1 MDLVLIMIYTKHQ
14 VFFTPL
20 LLGEKS
26 QHFTSSK
33 PEYYKTT
40 LQALSSAS
48 FEFQFLSSKGR
59 FKPLPGRWLND
70 SVPVHVQ
77 VEVKVMPNPGT
88 DKVVNLF
95 VTSADSE
102 SLKLFPENNPYNF
115 TVVRRLLFPERE
127 RWF

>member
-26 QHFTSSK
+26 QHFTASK
-33 PEYYKTT
+33 PKYYATT

-48 FEFQFLSSKGR
+48 FEFQFLSSEGR

-70 SVPVHVQ
+70 SVPVHVK

-115 TVVRRLLFPERE
+115 TVV
-127 RWF
+127 